1 MSATIECQMI
11 CKKSNKIARNRQ
23 SSGADNRFSSPQQ
36 ATIFSVADTTTT
48 MTIF

>member
-11 CKKSNKIARNRQ
+11 CQKSEISLETVSHQ
-23 SSGADNRFSSPQQ
+23 GADNRFSSPQQ